1 MAGIVW
7 GALVLTTIGFA
18 IALLLGRTSKR
29 LASDDSTIVDAING
43 QLPQTQ
49 CAQCGYPGC
58 RPYAEAV
65 AAGEAI
71 NKCPP
76 GGEAVVRALADL
88 LGRQVLPLI
97 EDDSQTQSVAVI
109 REAEC
114 IGCTLCI
121 QACPVDAIVGAT
133 QLMHTVIAD
142 QCTGCE
148 LCIPPCPVD
157 CIDLVE
163 LPAATTPIAGTSTGK
178 FNCIRCGEC
187 ETVCPRALMPQELFW
202 YRDNLDRLNALD
214 IDACI
219 ECRLCDRAC
228 PSDIPLTD
236 IFRSARFDLAAHRA
250 ASAKARLAEA
260 RYQRHVDRMA
270 AQTVKVRRRPTAD
283 ETQRLIA
290 SSSEQNE

>member
-1 MAGIVW
+1 MSGIAW
-7 GALVLTTIGFA
+7 GALVLTAIGFA

-29 LASDDSTIVDAING
+29 LASDDTTIVDAINRL
-43 QLPQTQ
+43 LPQTQ

-65 AAGEAI
+65 AEGEAI

-76 GGEAVVRALADL
+76 GGDAVVHALADL
-88 LGRQVLPLI
+88 LGRQVLPLM

-109 REAEC
+109 REEEC

-121 QACPVDAIVGAT
+121 QACPVDAIIGAP

-157 CIDLVE
+157 CIDLREVATAVTHVAA
-163 LPAATTPIAGTSTGK
+163 PAAGK
-178 FNCIRCGEC
+178 FNCIRCGDC
-187 ETVCPRALMPQELFW
+187 ETACPRALLPQELFW
-202 YRDNLDRLNALD
+202 YRDNLDRLTALD
-214 IDACI
+214 LDACI

-236 IFRSARFDLAAHRA
+236 IFRSARFELAAHRA
-250 ASAKARLAEA
+250 ASEKARQAEA
-260 RYQRHVDRMA
+260 RYQRHVDRIA

-283 ETQRLIA
+283 ETARLIA
-290 SSSEQNE
+290 NSSEQNE

>member
-1 MAGIVW
+1 MAGIGW
-7 GALVLTTIGFA
+7 GALALTAIGFA
-18 IALLLGRTSKR
+18 IAFVLGRTSKR
-29 LASDDSTIVDAING
+29 LASDDESIVDAINR

-65 AAGEAI
+65 ASGEAI

-76 GGEAVVRALADL
+76 GGQAVMHALADL
-88 LGRQVLPLI
+88 LGRQALPLA
-97 EDDSQTQSVAVI
+97 EDTSQAQSVAVI

-121 QACPVDAIVGAT
+121 QACPVDAIIGAT
-133 QLMHTVIAD
+133 QLMHTVIAE

-157 CIDLVE
+157 CIDLVA
-163 LPAATTPIAGTSTGK
+163 LPAQVTPVAAPAAGR
-178 FNCIRCGEC
+178 FNCIRCGDC
-187 ETVCPRALMPQELFW
+187 ETVCPRALLPQELFW
-202 YRDNLDRLNALD
+202 YRDNLDRLTDLD

-228 PSDIPLTD
+228 PSEIPLTD
-236 IFRSARFDLAAHRA
+236 IFRSARFDLAAQRVT
-250 ASAKARLAEA
+250 SEKARQAEA
-260 RYQRHVDRMA
+260 RYQRHVDRLA
-270 AQTVKVRRRPTAD
+270 AQTVKVRRRPSAD
-283 ETQRLIA
+283 ETRKLIA
-290 SSSEQNE
+290 SSNEQNE